1 MIRRKPRIKYLTAK
15 QAEVA
20 RMLQAREVIPPWWQ
34 ATNDNTRRD
43 LRAYNGERMVDQI
56 DKALE
61 VENCPAE
68 ALKEIRIQVKTFVLG
83 MDRVRNANKRESKN
97 RDKLEKLFRTI
108 EMMINNLNKAT
119 GFDLYDS
126 STWGDPS
133 EGHAERSNK

>member
-1 MIRRKPRIKYLTAK
+1 
-15 QAEVA
+15 
-20 RMLQAREVIPPWWQ
+20 MLQAKEVIPPWWQ

-108 EMMINNLNKAT
+108 EMMINNLNNAT

-126 STWGDPS
+126 STWENPNT
-133 EGHAERSNK
+133 GHADNQIK

>member
-20 RMLQAREVIPPWWQ
+20 LMLQAREVIPPWWQ

-43 LRAYNGERMVDQI
+43 LRAYNGERMLDQI
-56 DKALE
+56 DKALK

-83 MDRVRNANKRESKN
+83 MDRVRNANKRETKN
-97 RDKLEKLFRTI
+97 RDKLETLFRTI
-108 EMMINNLNKAT
+108 EMMINNLNNAT

>member
-20 RMLQAREVIPPWWQ
+20 LMLQAREVIPPWWK
-34 ATNDNTRRD
+34 ATNDNARIE
-43 LRAYNGERMVDQI
+43 LLFNGERMLDQI

-68 ALKEIRIQVKTFVLG
+68 ALKEIRIQVKTVVLI

-108 EMMINNLNKAT
+108 EMMINNLNNAT

>member
-20 RMLQAREVIPPWWQ
+20 RMLQAREIIPPWWQ

-43 LRAYNGERMVDQI
+43 LRAYNGERMLDQI

-108 EMMINNLNKAT
+108 EMMINNLNNAT

-126 STWGDPS
+126 ATWENPNA
-133 EGHAERSNK
+133 GHADNQIK

>member
-20 RMLQAREVIPPWWQ
+20 RMLQAKEVIPPWWQ

-108 EMMINNLNKAT
+108 EMMINNLNNAT

-126 STWGDPS
+126 STWENPNT
-133 EGHAERSNK
+133 GHADNQIK